1 MSNIVMKKVQA
12 QHVVNKDVKVVAQAP
27 KVKTEKAYDYKE
39 LDQFEAGQNK
49 VYFYAAIIDA

>member
-1 MSNIVMKKVQA
+1 MKKIQA
-12 QHVVNKDVKVVAQAP
+12 NPVANKDVKVVGQAP

-39 LDQFEAGQNK
+39 LDQFDAGQNK

>member
-1 MSNIVMKKVQA
+1 MSKLDMKKVQA
-12 QHVVNKDVKVVAQAP
+12 HMVPNKDVKVVAQAP